1 MYQQNNMKKILF
13 ILLLLPFISK
23 AQLEQNHPEPGGH
36 LFVGVRS
43 TSWLRPPSDTA
54 TNKTGIARIGTA
66 LYIGNGTYWSASG
79 LIYTGTTPISVSGT
93 VISMAQA
100 SAIASGYLSSTDWSL
115 FNAKQDAL
123 VSGTNIK
130 TVNSSSILGSGNLSV
145 GTVTGTGTLNF
156 VPKWTPSG
164 SALGDSKLYSDA
176 TGVGIDNTAPL
187 APLHV
192 GGQNVTNSVDPAI
205 LASRSLTGAGNSH
218 AFADATNFAKNVNT
232 AYNSFDARAT
242 IGGSVNYDHYAGF
255 QVAPI
260 FNSTGTMT
268 NLYGYYFK
276 PSFTAAGVITNNYG
290 LYVAN
295 MDAISGTVTNNYGLY
310 VESLTRGGANYA
322 VYTNGSA
329 ASVFGG
335 AVTSTGLLN
344 ANAVGGNLR
353 LKADG
358 TTAKDG
364 GIFANAGGDIY
375 FANWDANRGSYVKS
389 TGELNILSALT
400 TINGVTSSFPAFR
413 RNGALFELRLA
424 DNSAGTGLIATTA
437 TASTSVTSPLLIGG
451 TTTTSPLTYK
461 TTTGVGTTGADH
473 IFQVGNNGATEAMRI
488 LNNGNVGIGIAA
500 PLTLLQISRGTASTA
515 DADIPQILLE
525 NTNTTSTSFA
535 INRIRTGTGYAAG
548 YPELWLQAS
557 GGTGGL
563 TTIRGVSNHRMAFK
577 TNDTEAMTIS
587 TSQNLGIGTGATVS
601 ARLHTIST
609 TEQLRLGYDASNYY
623 STTVGSTGIAT
634 FNAVGSGSSF
644 EFSDRVAVPKL
655 KGNSSTPSISV
666 GTGAA
671 SVSLSTN
678 STDLAGEMVINTD
691 AVTAAGAT
699 IATVTFS
706 TAYSTAPFVTF
717 SATNDDASS
726 TNNNWYVVPTT
737 TGFAF
742 KSFSS
747 GNDPLVST
755 TLKFSYHVIQ

>member
-145 GTVTGTGTLNF
+145 GTVTGTGTANTMT
-156 VPKWTPSG
+156 KWTSSTAVGNALMTDDGTNVSLIGTSASGVSTPFTVIGGTGTSAGGLKMGAYNATYGGFWSNNVTPST
-164 SALGDSKLYSDA
+164 SNYALISTGATTDLNSTSNIDFTISDA
-176 TGVGIDNTAPL
+176 AAWRI
-187 APLHV
+187 
-192 GGQNVTNSVDPAI
+192 NS
-205 LASRSLTGAGNSH
+205 LKSLLPT
-218 AFADATNFAKNVNT
+218 
-232 AYNSFDARAT
+232 
-242 IGGSVNYDHYAGF
+242 
-255 QVAPI
+255 
-260 FNSTGTMT
+260 
-268 NLYGYYFK
+268 
-276 PSFTAAGVITNNYG
+276 
-290 LYVAN
+290 
-295 MDAISGTVTNNYGLY
+295 
-310 VESLTRGGANYA
+310 
-322 VYTNGSA
+322 
-329 ASVFGG
+329 
-335 AVTSTGLLN
+335 
-344 ANAVGGNLR
+344 
-353 LKADG
+353 
-358 TTAKDG
+358 
-364 GIFANAGGDIY
+364 
-375 FANWDANRGSYVKS
+375 
-389 TGELNILSALT
+389 
-400 TINGVTSSFPAFR
+400 
-413 RNGALFELRLA
+413 
-424 DNSAGTGLIATTA
+424 ATTN
-437 TASTSVTSPLLIGG
+437 TVDLGGTSNLIRSGYFGTSVTSPLLIGG
-451 TTTTSPLTYK
+451 TTTTSSLTYK

-655 KGNSSTPSISV
+655 KGNSSTPSIAV

-747 GNDPLVST
+747 GNDPLALT